1 MQLMMHLQIAY
12 DHLMAYNI
20 RAKTPTT
27 PKVQEWFFFVVA
39 PNGNHH
45 KRITWYLVS
54 MLSITFMS
62 L

>member
-27 PKVQEWFFFVVA
+27 PKVQEWFFF
-39 PNGNHH
+39 
-45 KRITWYLVS
+45 L
-54 MLSITFMS
+54 
-62 L
+62 